1 MVLAGVQVWM
11 ITGDKQETAINIAIA
26 CKLVHHPDSLIV
38 INAADS
44 NEAARARL
52 DEALQHCRERHAASV
67 GLPSTFQ
74 PERRGMYSGR
84 QSEDWAPTDQFLP
97 NCSSSR
103 KAMRWS
109 SL

>member
-1 MVLAGVQVWM
+1 M

-52 DEALQHCRERHAASV
+52 EEALQHCSERHAAHV
-67 GLPSTFQ
+67 GLPPIFTSYLKGDREAIRSLEIMTR
-74 PERRGMYSGR
+74 PVSCRLRR
-84 QSEDWAPTDQFLP
+84 LL
-97 NCSSSR
+97 
-103 KAMRWS
+103 RWWWMGAR
-109 SL
+109 

>member
-1 MVLAGVQVWM
+1 M

-52 DEALQHCRERHAASV
+52 EEALQHCRERHAASV
-67 GLPSTFQ
+67 GFPPPTFQ
-74 PERRGMYSGR
+74 PERGGR
-84 QSEDWAPTDQFLP
+84 CLDWVFSMQRSFLQKS
-97 NCSSSR
+97 NALLSLSSR
-103 KAMRWS
+103 LARD
-109 SL
+109 